1 MNVLDFSF
9 PIIGLTETWLSDSTC
24 DLFSIEGYEFIERHR
39 NERVGGGVGF
49 FIKNHLNFVCRDD
62 MSQFDEF
69 CECLCIEIDR
79 RVFDMSRNVLV
90 AVFYRPSNT
99 DSRVFIEMLHNFL
112 DIVKKEDKLC
122 YIIGDYNINI
132 MNYDIHPQ
140 TAEFVDLLYSY
151 CFFPLINRPTRV
163 THVTAT
169 LIDNVFTNNLECVE
183 KSLQG
188 IFVTDISDHFPIF
201 HINWSYQQ
209 EELDIYIIK
218 RMYSYKHKQSF
229 CSDLAKIDWSE
240 IYNLI
245 DAQSIFT
252 RFHEIFLRLYNVNF
266 PKRKIKL
273 KYNNRKPWL
282 TEGIKQSIRIK
293 NKLYMNFVKVKSAY
307 NETKYKTFRNKLKHV
322 LLTAEK
328 KHYAETLEANK
339 SNMKKT
345 WTILKGIINLNKRK
359 RVQDKFKLHDDTL
372 TENKVTISE
381 SFNQFFVNIGPNLAK
396 GMSNQTTTPESFMGG
411 KVSNLIFLEP
421 VTIYEIQNLVMSLK
435 NGAPGYDEI
444 KSDIL
449 KLSLQHIGEP
459 LAHMCNM
466 SLIQGIF
473 PQELKLAN
481 VLPLY
486 KSGDPQL
493 FSNYRPVSL
502 LPTLSKVLEKVMY
515 TRLNSLLEMN
525 DILFGNQ
532 FGFRRSHSCYMALM
546 IMVNE
551 ITRSLDNGEHVVGI
565 FLDFSRAFDTVN
577 HTVLL
582 KKLYY
587 YGIRGNALEWF
598 ESYLSGRQQYVTYNG
613 YTSSTKYIT
622 CGVPQGSILGPLLF
636 LIYINDLQKVCN
648 LSTPILFAD
657 DKNLYYKSHDQS
669 ILEKQ
674 INDEL
679 RQVSLWLKVN
689 KLSLNVSKTPYI
701 IFTRKSN
708 TVTSVD
714 IRIEKQAI
722 NEVNKTK
729 FLGVI
734 IDKKLTWKE
743 HISYLSSKISSG
755 IGMIIKAKKRL
766 NKDALVTLY
775 YSFIYPYMT
784 YCNHVWGTAC
794 ITYLN
799 KIIILQKKAIRIVC
813 NVNRRTPTDPLFR
826 ELKIIPFL
834 DVNIYSI
841 AIFMFRYV
849 NGSLPKPFVGYFTT
863 NANINSYNTRQT
875 LHFHLPNVRS
885 DLGKQNIKYRG
896 ATIWNRLL
904 DLGINLETSE
914 FVFTKCLK
922 YYIKSDVLISL
933 RTMK

>member
-1 MNVLDFSF
+1 
-9 PIIGLTETWLSDSTC
+9 
-24 DLFSIEGYEFIERHR
+24 
-39 NERVGGGVGF
+39 
-49 FIKNHLNFVCRDD
+49 
-62 MSQFDEF
+62 
-69 CECLCIEIDR
+69 
-79 RVFDMSRNVLV
+79 
-90 AVFYRPSNT
+90 
-99 DSRVFIEMLHNFL
+99 
-112 DIVKKEDKLC
+112 
-122 YIIGDYNINI
+122 
-132 MNYDIHPQ
+132 
-140 TAEFVDLLYSY
+140 
-151 CFFPLINRPTRV
+151 
-163 THVTAT
+163 
-169 LIDNVFTNNLECVE
+169 
-183 KSLQG
+183 
-188 IFVTDISDHFPIF
+188 
-201 HINWSYQQ
+201 
-209 EELDIYIIK
+209 
-218 RMYSYKHKQSF
+218 MYSYKHKQSF

-240 IYNLI
+240 IYNPI

-345 WTILKGIINLNKRK
+345 WAILKGIIDLNKRK

-372 TENKVTISE
+372 TENKLTISE
-381 SFNQFFVNIGPNLAK
+381 SFNKFFVNIGPNLAK
-396 GMSNQTTTPESFMGG
+396 GMSNQTTTPESFMGE
-411 KVSNLIFLEP
+411 KVSNTIFLEP
-421 VTIYEIQNLVMSLK
+421 VTSYEIQNLVMSLK

-493 FSNYRPVSL
+493 FNNYRPVSL

-515 TRLNSLLEMN
+515 ARLNSFLEMN
-525 DILFGNQ
+525 DILLGNQ
-532 FGFRRSHSCYMALM
+532 FGSRRSHSSYMALM

-565 FLDFSRAFDTVN
+565 FLDFSKAFDTVN

-582 KKLYY
+582 KKLYH

-648 LSTPILFAD
+648 SSTPILFAD
-657 DKNLYYKSHDQS
+657 DTNLFYKSHDKS
-669 ILEKQ
+669 ILEQQ
-674 INDEL
+674 INNEL

-689 KLSLNVSKTPYI
+689 KLSLNVSKTHYI
-701 IFTRKSN
+701 VFTRKSN

-714 IRIEKQAI
+714 IRIENQAI

-743 HISYLSSKISSG
+743 HISYLSSKISRG

-775 YSFIYPYMT
+775 YSFIYSNMT

-794 ITYLN
+794 ITHLN
-799 KIIILQKKAIRIVC
+799 KIIILQKKAIRIIC
-813 NVNRRTPTDPLFR
+813 NVNRRTPTDPIFR
-826 ELKIIPFL
+826 DLKIVPFL

-841 AIFMFRYV
+841 ARFMFRYV

-863 NANINSYNTRQT
+863 NANIHSYNTRQT

-885 DLGKQNIKYRG
+885 DLGKKNIKYRG
-896 ATIWNRLL
+896 AKIWNRLL
-904 DLGINLETSE
+904 DLGINSETSE
-914 FVFTKCLK
+914 FVFTKCVK
-922 YYIKSDVLISL
+922 YYIKSDMLISL